1 MVETLVLAGIIA
13 AVIVWW
19 RISHRRPHSSR
30 PAPLAY
36 TRPPSLGSP
45 GIPLDD
51 QAGYP
56 AGNAALAAKVRQ
68 QAFDTFDR
76 FGPGGDPQILADAAE
91 GFRRAADLS
100 AAGDPRKARDLVHV
114 STVLQQFYDET
125 TELWALNDAV
135 AAARAA
141 LEAGPDEETRGNAL
155 LRLGICLHSKFGA
168 TKESGPLAESADVL
182 RTAAAMATPARP
194 LSMASFYHLAAALHS
209 RYDATHDPSFLEEAV
224 AAGRRAAQNADPLQV
239 PAICQLVCHL
249 RELSG
254 VREDPAVARE
264 AEAVAR
270 HGVRLTASAGPEEQS
285 WCLFELARALEN
297 LGLRTGSVDYLREA
311 VDTVD
316 EAVRRTQDPIDR
328 HLRGAVGTGMVAI
341 LRRQLQP
348 ASDPAG
354 EPAEG
359 PASAYDDR
367 PPPPPP
373 LDATG

>member
-1 MVETLVLAGIIA
+1 MDETLVLAGIIA

-155 LRLGICLHSKFGA
+155 LRLGIC
-168 TKESGPLAESADVL
+168 
-182 RTAAAMATPARP
+182 
-194 LSMASFYHLAAALHS
+194 
-209 RYDATHDPSFLEEAV
+209 
-224 AAGRRAAQNADPLQV
+224 
-239 PAICQLVCHL
+239 QLVCHL